1 MHFVNSAGLG
11 SLYLLI
17 SNISVHKNFTNIL
30 QKLKFEN
37 LKMIKAQGL
46 NVIILL
52 FFNFQYNCN

>member
-46 NVIILL
+46 NVI
-52 FFNFQYNCN
+52 FFFSVQL

>member
-46 NVIILL
+46 NVFILL